1 MAETRLGTEE
11 MLVLLAVSAEKI
23 YTLEDRNKLLSEAL
37 DSERGRNKSLK
48 GQIEDLETNYERL
61 VRNLTDAIKEMLRG
75 GSLTINPALGIDPE
89 KFLTGNQSADI
100 KIGGIWSTDDGLK
113 LQLKIA
119 GKESIVRLVQ
129 ETDEMRRQAED
140 AANYAA
146 TKKLLLETV
155 KHWVESGAIK
165 PRDNAG
171 NLLSPETVSAMGIG
185 ISDPPVE
192 MTGDGVSIMLEV
204 GGHKKWLRIA
214 PATLA

>member
-1 MAETRLGTEE
+1 MAETRLGNEE

-23 YTLEDRNKLLSEAL
+23 RVLEDRNRLLSEAL
-37 DSERGRNKSLK
+37 DSERGRNESLK
-48 GQIEDLETNYERL
+48 GQVEDLETNCERL
-61 VRNLTDAIKEMLRG
+61 VRNLNDAIQEMLRRG
-75 GSLTINPALGIDPE
+75 NLAINPALGVDPE
-89 KFLTGNQSADI
+89 KFLAGNQSTDI
-100 KIGGIWSTDDGLK
+100 KIDAIWSTNDGLK
-113 LQLKIA
+113 LRLKIA
-119 GKESIVRLVQ
+119 DKEDVVLLVQ

-146 TKKLLLETV
+146 TKNILLKTV
-155 KHWVESGAIK
+155 MDWVESGAIK

-171 NLLSPETVSAMGIG
+171 NILSPETVSAMGIR

>member
-11 MLVLLAVSAEKI
+11 MLALLAMSAERI
-23 YTLEDRNKLLSEAL
+23 RALEDRDNLLSVAL
-37 DSERGRNKSLK
+37 DAERGRNKSLK

-89 KFLTGNQSADI
+89 KFLAGNQSADM
-100 KIGGIWSTDDGLK
+100 KIGGIWPTDDGLK
-113 LQLKIA
+113 FQLKIA
-119 GKESIVRLVQ
+119 GKESIVLLVQ

-140 AANYAA
+140 AANYAT
-146 TKKLLLETV
+146 TKNILLKTV
-155 KHWVESGAIK
+155 MDWVESGAIK

-171 NLLSPETVSAMGIG
+171 NLLSPETVSAMGIR